1 MILPPSTTIKIFDI
15 RGDFYIRRQ
24 DLLRR
29 HHDRSSHDHMDG
41 RHGFR
46 LYHRSRQHA
55 HCHSHGNRP
64 CIRFGAGEGRGHRP
78 GRRRSRAL
86 RGSCPYG
93 HRRTRR
99 TRHVHPHE
107 AAIDDNRRDVVLG
120 QLDLILGPVTIWGV
134 GEGTINAVF
143 WIRLVAHH
151 VAVRDRREVA
161 KHVLAAVVRDDE
173 PEPA

>member
-1 MILPPSTTIKIFDI
+1 M
-15 RGDFYIRRQ
+15 
-24 DLLRR
+24 
-29 HHDRSSHDHMDG
+29 SSSG
-41 RHGFR
+41 QR
-46 LYHRSRQHA
+46 HRSYGR
-55 HCHSHGNRP
+55 RP

-107 AAIDDNRRDVVLG
+107 AALDDNRRDVVLG
-120 QLDLILGPVTIWGV
+120 QLDLILGPVPICGV

-143 WIRLVAHH
+143 WIRLVPHH